1 MTLLYI
7 LALLP
12 LPILLLIMTYSGAKQ
27 TAENDG
33 VSIWTEYCV
42 FFLIIIFVLILAV
55 FVWLFIY
62 SLAKLMKL

>member
-7 LALLP
+7 LALVP
-12 LPILLLIMTYSGAKQ
+12 LPILLLTMTYFWVKQ

-42 FFLIIIFVLILAV
+42 FFLIIIFALILAV
-55 FVWLFIY
+55 FVWLFVY
-62 SLAKLMKL
+62 GLAGLMKL